1 MNEKY
6 IAIIDYNAGNIKS
19 VENAFQKTGALVKV
33 TNNQKII
40 KDSIAIVLPGVGAFG
55 DAMKNLDFFNLTDL
69 IKSEIKRKPF
79 LGICL
84 GLQLLFEYS
93 NEKEHNEGLGIFK
106 GYVDKIPD
114 GVKIPHIGWNQ
125 ITILKKDSK
134 ILKNIENNENFY
146 FDHSFYAI
154 CENKSIISSITN
166 YGTDLTAS
174 IELDNIFA
182 LQFHPEKSSLK
193 GMTIIKNFLDYVQE
207 EG

>member
-1 MNEKY
+1 MKNKY

-19 VENAFQKTGALVKV
+19 VENAFKREGAIVKV
-33 TNNQKII
+33 TNDKNTIRN
-40 KDSIAIVLPGVGAFG
+40 SAAIVLPGVGAFG
-55 DAMKNLDFFNLTDL
+55 DAMKNLIFFNLADL
-69 IKSEIKRKPF
+69 LKKEIKIKPF

-93 NEKEHNEGLGIFK
+93 NEIKQNEGLGILK

-125 ITILKKDSK
+125 INILKKDSI
-134 ILKNIENNENFY
+134 ILKDVENNDNFY

-154 CENKSIISSITN
+154 SKDKSIISSTTN

-174 IELDNIFA
+174 IEVNNIFA

-193 GMTIIKNFLDYVQE
+193 GLNIIKNFINYVNKN
-207 EG
+207 

>member
-6 IAIIDYNAGNIKS
+6 IVIIDYNAGNIKS

-55 DAMKNLDFFNLTDL
+55 DAMKNLEFFNLTDL

-93 NEKEHNEGLGIFK
+93 NEKEHSEGLGIFK

-134 ILKNIENNENFY
+134 ILKNVENNENFY

-193 GMTIIKNFLDYVQE
+193 GITIIKNFLDYVQE

>member
-19 VENAFQKTGALVKV
+19 VANAFQRIGALIKV
-33 TNNQKII
+33 TNSPKVIRNA
-40 KDSIAIVLPGVGAFG
+40 IAIVLPGVGAFG
-55 DAMKNLDFFNLTDL
+55 NSMNNLELFKLTNL
-69 IKSEIKRKPF
+69 IRREIKIKPF

-93 NEKEHNEGLGIFK
+93 TEKEHYEGLGIFK
-106 GYVDKIPD
+106 GYVDKIPE

-125 ITILKKDSK
+125 VNILKKESK
-134 ILKNIENNENFY
+134 IFKDIKDKENFY
-146 FDHSFYAI
+146 FVHSFYAV
-154 CENKSIISSITN
+154 CENSSIISSITD
-166 YGTDLTAS
+166 YGVELTAS
-174 IELDNIFA
+174 IEKDNIFA

-193 GMTIIKNFLDYVQE
+193 GLKILENFLEIVQE

>member
-19 VENAFQKTGALVKV
+19 VANAFQKIGALIKV
-33 TNNQKII
+33 SNSQKII
-40 KDSIAIVLPGVGAFG
+40 RNACAIVMPGVGAFG
-55 DAMKNLDFFNLTDL
+55 DSMKNLEIFKLTDL
-69 IKSEIKRKPF
+69 IRREIKKKPF

-93 NEKEHNEGLGIFK
+93 TEKEHNEGLGILK

-125 ITILKKDSK
+125 INILKKDSR
-134 ILKNIENNENFY
+134 IFKNIENNENFY
-146 FDHSFYAI
+146 FVHSFSAI
-154 CENKSIISSITN
+154 CEDSSIISSTTD
-166 YGTDLTAS
+166 YGALLTAS
-174 IELDNIFA
+174 IERDNIFA
-182 LQFHPEKSSLK
+182 LQFHPEKSSRK
-193 GMTIIKNFLDYVQE
+193 GMIILENFMNYVQE

>member
-19 VENAFQKTGALVKV
+19 VANAFQRIGALIKV
-33 TNNQKII
+33 TNSPKVIRNA
-40 KDSIAIVLPGVGAFG
+40 IAIVLPGVGAFG
-55 DAMKNLDFFNLTDL
+55 DSMNNLELFKLTNL
-69 IKSEIKRKPF
+69 IRREIKIKPF

-93 NEKEHNEGLGIFK
+93 TEKEHYEGLGIFK
-106 GYVDKIPD
+106 GYVDKIPE

-125 ITILKKDSK
+125 VNILKKDSK
-134 ILKNIENNENFY
+134 IFKDIEDKENFY
-146 FDHSFYAI
+146 FVHSFYAV
-154 CENKSIISSITN
+154 CENSSIISGTTD
-166 YGTDLTAS
+166 YGVELTAS
-174 IELDNIFA
+174 IEKDNIFA

-193 GMTIIKNFLDYVQE
+193 GLKILENFLEIVQE

>member
-19 VENAFQKTGALVKV
+19 VANAFQKIGALIKV
-33 TNNQKII
+33 TNTAKVIRNAR
-40 KDSIAIVLPGVGAFG
+40 AIVLPGVGAFG
-55 DAMKNLDFFNLTDL
+55 DSMSNLELFKLTDL
-69 IKSEIKRKPF
+69 IRREIKKKPF

-93 NEKEHNEGLGIFK
+93 TENEHSEGLGIFK
-106 GYVDKIPD
+106 GYVDKIPE

-125 ITILKKDSK
+125 ISILKKDSK
-134 ILKNIENNENFY
+134 IFKDIQDKENFY
-146 FDHSFYAI
+146 FVHSFSTI
-154 CENKSIISSITN
+154 CENPSIISSITD
-166 YGTDLTAS
+166 YGVELTAS
-174 IELDNIFA
+174 IEKDNIFA

-193 GMTIIKNFLDYVQE
+193 GIKILENFLDIVQE

>member
-19 VENAFQKTGALVKV
+19 VANAFQKIGALIKV
-33 TNNQKII
+33 TNSQKII
-40 KDSIAIVLPGVGAFG
+40 RNACAIVMPGVGAFG
-55 DAMKNLDFFNLTDL
+55 DSMKNLEIFKLTDL
-69 IKSEIKRKPF
+69 IRREIKRKPF

-93 NEKEHNEGLGIFK
+93 TEKEQNEGLGILK

-125 ITILKKDSK
+125 INILKKDSR
-134 ILKNIENNENFY
+134 IFKNIENNENFY
-146 FDHSFYAI
+146 FVHSFSAI
-154 CENKSIISSITN
+154 CEDSSIISSTTD
-166 YGTDLTAS
+166 YGTLLTAS
-174 IELDNIFA
+174 IERDNIFA
-182 LQFHPEKSSLK
+182 LQFHPEKSSRK
-193 GMTIIKNFLDYVQE
+193 GMIILENFMNYVQE

>member
-19 VENAFQKTGALVKV
+19 VANAFQRIGALIKV
-33 TNNQKII
+33 TNSPKVIRNA
-40 KDSIAIVLPGVGAFG
+40 IAIVLPGVGAFG
-55 DAMKNLDFFNLTDL
+55 DSMNNLELFKLTNL
-69 IKSEIKRKPF
+69 IRREIKIKPF

-93 NEKEHNEGLGIFK
+93 TEKEHNEGLGIFK
-106 GYVDKIPD
+106 GYVDKIPE

-125 ITILKKDSK
+125 VNILKKESK
-134 ILKNIENNENFY
+134 IFKDIKDKENFY
-146 FDHSFYAI
+146 FVHSFYAV
-154 CENKSIISSITN
+154 CENSSIISSITD
-166 YGTDLTAS
+166 YGVELTAS
-174 IELDNIFA
+174 IEKDNIFA

-193 GMTIIKNFLDYVQE
+193 GLKILENFLEIVQE